1 MKAIEEVIADLYK
14 ACEKKVISEE
24 DIKECIS
31 ALKDA
36 NSIVDEEM
44 KEADE
49 ALVDAEKDHKEELEE
64 IKEEKKDLE
73 KERDEL
79 ENDLDEALQK
89 SLPIVSIIDEMK
101 MTPIKRM
108 YQNLNIE
115 QLKEVENFARSI
127 VKHPSKYIEFIHE
140 N

>member
-1 MKAIEEVIADLYK
+1 MEAIEKVIADLYK
-14 ACEKKVISEE
+14 ACKKKVISEE

-31 ALKDA
+31 ALED
-36 NSIVDEEM
+36 VDNTI
-44 KEADE
+44 DDD
-49 ALVDAEKDHKEELEE
+49 LRDAEEKGEESAKSELEE
-64 IKEEKKDLE
+64 KIKEIEEENLK
-73 KERDEL
+73 L
-79 ENDLDEALQK
+79 ENDLDEAIKK
-89 SLPIVSIIDEMK
+89 SLPVVSIIDEMK

-115 QLKEVENFARSI
+115 QLEEVENFARSI